1 MAKRY
6 RYAFAK
12 KREAQQGKLSAVLA
26 AVSLVLFVTAVLLA
40 FFLQG
45 QYGYIV
51 GGISLC
57 AMLLSVYGFA
67 MGLKAFR
74 RKPDLYRSEK
84 NLIPICESPV
94 PNAVRFKPRGFR
106 RHDVARI
113 GNVHQL
119 LHGNRIECQ
128 RHLHFAAVHTFL
140 QFTQSADTAHKVD
153 TLVRAQVLDAENL
166 VQNQVGRNRDIQH
179 PNRVVIVVSA
189 GLAVRLYHLPSR

>member
-57 AMLLSVYGFA
+57 AMLLSWF
-67 MGLKAFR
+67 
-74 RKPDLYRSEK
+74 
-84 NLIPICESPV
+84 
-94 PNAVRFKPRGFR
+94 
-106 RHDVARI
+106 
-113 GNVHQL
+113 L
-119 LHGNRIECQ
+119 LCRN
-128 RHLHFAAVHTFL
+128 RHLIL
-140 QFTQSADTAHKVD
+140 MHK
-153 TLVRAQVLDAENL
+153 LLKIL
-166 VQNQVGRNRDIQH
+166 
-179 PNRVVIVVSA
+179 
-189 GLAVRLYHLPSR
+189 

>member
-67 MGLKAFR
+67 MGLKSF
-74 RKPDLYRSEK
+74 SE
-84 NLIPICESPV
+84 E
-94 PNAVRFKPRGFR
+94 
-106 RHDVARI
+106 
-113 GNVHQL
+113 
-119 LHGNRIECQ
+119 NR
-128 RHLHFAAVHTFL
+128 
-140 QFTQSADTAHKVD
+140 TQSRYD
-153 TLVRAQVLDAENL
+153 
-166 VQNQVGRNRDIQH
+166 
-179 PNRVVIVVSA
+179 
-189 GLAVRLYHLPSR
+189 RLYCKRNHNDRMAGNLSDGNFRLINREV

>member
-51 GGISLC
+51 G

-67 MGLKAFR
+67 MGLKSF
-74 RKPDLYRSEK
+74 SEENRTHK
-84 NLIPICESPV
+84 
-94 PNAVRFKPRGFR
+94 AGM
-106 RHDVARI
+106 I
-113 GNVHQL
+113 GSIANGIIMIGWL
-119 LHGNRIECQ
+119 GI
-128 RHLHFAAVHTFL
+128 FL
-140 QFTQSADTAHKVD
+140 MGIS
-153 TLVRAQVLDAENL
+153 
-166 VQNQVGRNRDIQH
+166 G
-179 PNRVVIVVSA
+179 
-189 GLAVRLYHLPSR
+189 

>member
-51 GGISLC
+51 GGDSLC

-67 MGLKAFR
+67 MGLKSFSEENRTHKAGMIGIYCKRNHNDRMAGNLSDGNFR
-74 RKPDLYRSEK
+74 
-84 NLIPICESPV
+84 LI
-94 PNAVRFKPRGFR
+94 
-106 RHDVARI
+106 
-113 GNVHQL
+113 
-119 LHGNRIECQ
+119 NRE
-128 RHLHFAAVHTFL
+128 V
-140 QFTQSADTAHKVD
+140 
-153 TLVRAQVLDAENL
+153 
-166 VQNQVGRNRDIQH
+166 
-179 PNRVVIVVSA
+179 
-189 GLAVRLYHLPSR
+189 

>member
-67 MGLKAFR
+67 MGLKSFSDGWESFCWEFPA
-74 RKPDLYRSEK
+74 DQQGSLIEK
-84 NLIPICESPV
+84 GEI
-94 PNAVRFKPRGFR
+94 
-106 RHDVARI
+106 
-113 GNVHQL
+113 
-119 LHGNRIECQ
+119 
-128 RHLHFAAVHTFL
+128 
-140 QFTQSADTAHKVD
+140 
-153 TLVRAQVLDAENL
+153 
-166 VQNQVGRNRDIQH
+166 
-179 PNRVVIVVSA
+179 
-189 GLAVRLYHLPSR
+189 

>member
-26 AVSLVLFVTAVLLA
+26 AVSQVLFVTAGFLA

-67 MGLKAFR
+67 MGLKSF
-74 RKPDLYRSEK
+74 SEENRTHK
-84 NLIPICESPV
+84 
-94 PNAVRFKPRGFR
+94 AGM
-106 RHDVARI
+106 I
-113 GNVHQL
+113 GSIANGIIMIGWL
-119 LHGNRIECQ
+119 GI
-128 RHLHFAAVHTFL
+128 FL
-140 QFTQSADTAHKVD
+140 MGIS
-153 TLVRAQVLDAENL
+153 
-166 VQNQVGRNRDIQH
+166 G
-179 PNRVVIVVSA
+179 
-189 GLAVRLYHLPSR
+189 